1 MYVAVPAGVDGH
13 CSQETTASQPA
24 PFEAP
29 FEVNLTVKQPVLDN
43 IVGGIVVPEYVPIC
57 GEATVGPS

>member
-29 FEVNLTVKQPVLDN
+29 FEVNLTVKQPVVLLFLN
-43 IVGGIVVPEYVPIC
+43 TFLS
-57 GEATVGPS
+57 AAKQL